1 MMIQK
6 YTSEIVELS
15 EYISMVLISLYKI
28 EIDDID
34 AKKIFKK
41 MIKLNKSKD
50 ISYGRLNEIISR
62 FYQ

>member
-1 MMIQK
+1 MIQK

-34 AKKIFKK
+34 AKKNF
-41 MIKLNKSKD
+41 
-50 ISYGRLNEIISR
+50 
-62 FYQ
+62 